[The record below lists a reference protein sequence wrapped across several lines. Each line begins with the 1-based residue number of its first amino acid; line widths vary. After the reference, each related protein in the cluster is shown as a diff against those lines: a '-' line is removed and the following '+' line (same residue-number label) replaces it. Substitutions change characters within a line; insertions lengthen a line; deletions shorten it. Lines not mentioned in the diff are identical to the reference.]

1 MLSRSSCV
9 IIKQVLTDAPQHRLI
24 EAVLLE
30 NNELKPC
37 EPRSQERHDAS
48 SCLADKGQYMS
59 NIERKEPRA
68 FINLEVQ

>member
-1 MLSRSSCV
+1 MLSQSSCV

-48 SCLADKGQYMS
+48 SCLANKGQYIS
-59 NIERKEPRA
+59 DIGKKEPE
-68 FINLEVQ
+68 LLQL